1 MKKLILL
8 IIMTTVLTLTAAC
21 GGQAPPEQ
29 PGPTAAT
36 PGATAVSS
44 GSGTPV
50 AKPTS
55 RPANTSIPAPT
66 RPQRLQGLKKTPT
79 PEPAAPSNPA
89 TATPVSPA
97 ATTVSSSPGT
107 PAATQESQ
115 PQNGEISV
123 KDLVPQD
130 PQLNDT
136 VLLQDIYPHAD
147 LDQFALDPTQPVPLP
162 IVREKGELVRIETL
176 EEMKQD
182 LIHDDHPFPQWFL
195 YENVRDHPYLH
206 IFPRLQHAAHEE
218 DPRRHQIE
226 QIKDIAFRFDDS
238 RPYPHTNREFPS
250 EGITRFIY
258 FPWFEPSTAHT
269 RPGHYG
275 IHFGN
280 NSTREVLAQAVTK
293 AMEEAKYPAAR
304 PMPTLFGKEWIQEW
318 RLGDFLRTPAYV
330 TGDEPYDWF
339 RSRHLDHVAPVTH
352 WEFLHPQLPIIRV
365 TSYNMVMLPL
375 TVSSED
381 FSYKSLTDPNPN
393 YSSQV
398 FQIEKDAEDLR
409 GRIGDMV
416 PTTFA
421 VSFVVSFQNRWTSF
435 EDPDRLM
442 VRFPEEFRGMAR
454 MSATTRQQQELQL
467 EHSPNY
473 WHPNDYMQHRLIG
486 PVVLQVYESEVLQPG
501 IYSAVPKVTHWEAP
515 EFILPDSFYEALR
528 SREGWTSTDIFRWL
542 QPGVRK
548 FLDYPLPGHQAMR
561 KHTEEQKDRFAEAY
575 GGIRPD
581 W

>member
-1 MKKLILL
+1 
-8 IIMTTVLTLTAAC
+8 
-21 GGQAPPEQ
+21 
-29 PGPTAAT
+29 
-36 PGATAVSS
+36 
-44 GSGTPV
+44 
-50 AKPTS
+50 
-55 RPANTSIPAPT
+55 
-66 RPQRLQGLKKTPT
+66 
-79 PEPAAPSNPA
+79 
-89 TATPVSPA
+89 
-97 ATTVSSSPGT
+97 
-107 PAATQESQ
+107 
-115 PQNGEISV
+115 
-123 KDLVPQD
+123 
-130 PQLNDT
+130 
-136 VLLQDIYPHAD
+136 
-147 LDQFALDPTQPVPLP
+147 
-162 IVREKGELVRIETL
+162 
-176 EEMKQD
+176 
-182 LIHDDHPFPQWFL
+182 
-195 YENVRDHPYLH
+195 
-206 IFPRLQHAAHEE
+206 
-218 DPRRHQIE
+218 
-226 QIKDIAFRFDDS
+226 
-238 RPYPHTNREFPS
+238 
-250 EGITRFIY
+250 
-258 FPWFEPSTAHT
+258 
-269 RPGHYG
+269 
-275 IHFGN
+275 
-280 NSTREVLAQAVTK
+280 
-293 AMEEAKYPAAR
+293 MEEAKYPTAR

-318 RLGDFLRTPAYV
+318 RLGDFLRSPAYV

-339 RSRHLDHVAPVTH
+339 RSRDLDHVAPVTH

-398 FQIEKDAEDLR
+398 FQIVKDAEDLR

-442 VRFPEEFRGMAR
+442 VRFPEEFRGMAH